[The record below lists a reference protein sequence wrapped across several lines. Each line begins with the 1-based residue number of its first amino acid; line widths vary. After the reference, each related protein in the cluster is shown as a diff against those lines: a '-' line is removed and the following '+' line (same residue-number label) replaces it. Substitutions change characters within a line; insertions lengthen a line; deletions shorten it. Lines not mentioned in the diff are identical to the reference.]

1 MGFGIRESG
10 SGVSHPYRECSNSG
24 TCDRSTG
31 ICKCRDGYSGSACQ
45 RKGCISSSSDTKVCN
60 GNGICVKGKYIIEA
74 VKDTSISDDWLLDK
88 YYKCVCYDKWTGE
101 FCDKRKCEYGY
112 DPTIYTTDF
121 IFSYTL
127 LGKGDTV
134 SHYYVFTYNGVSYTS
149 TTVAPYTGICINAG
163 ELDIETSHL
172 FRDEIQ
178 KKLKVFPYF
187 NSINVGL
194 KCTDGDINKDSYTVG
209 KHLTVTLRLDF
220 MNIAKIKDMEFKVY
234 QPDGTTTAIKD
245 GVDDKG
251 VLTTTSS
258 NALWLMRNSKI
269 IGNEITCYSNSNY
282 IKSDVKQGI
291 LIKSPID
298 LSILCP
304 VGSGQNYVGSDVWKN
319 VDGQTECSS
328 KGSCDVTNGKCNCN
342 TNYYGTACSTKA
354 NA

>member
-60 GNGICVKGKYIIEA
+60 GNGICVKGKYILEA

-127 LGKGDTV
+127 LGAGNTV

-149 TTVAPYTGICINAG
+149 TTVAPYTGICTNAG

-172 FRDEIQ
+172 FRDEIR

-194 KCTDGDINKDSYTVG
+194 KCTDGDINKDVYGVG
-209 KHLTVTLRLDF
+209 KYLTVTLRLDY

-245 GVDDKG
+245 GVDEG
-251 VLTTTSS
+251 VLNTISS

-269 IGNEITCYSNSNY
+269 IGNIITCYSNN
-282 IKSDVKQGI
+282 KFDKDKQ
-291 LIKSPID
+291 IKSPID

-304 VGSGQNYVGSDVWKN
+304 VGSGQNYVGSDAWKN